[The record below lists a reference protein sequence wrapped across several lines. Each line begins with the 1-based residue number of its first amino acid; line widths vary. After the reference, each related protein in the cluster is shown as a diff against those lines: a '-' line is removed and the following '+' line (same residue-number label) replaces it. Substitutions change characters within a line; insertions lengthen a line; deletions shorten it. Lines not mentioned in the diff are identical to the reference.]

1 MVSSKRRNARG
12 DGLRKTRAQSKGR
25 KNKDEDRNE
34 IRTQRSL
41 KCKWRSGVSTDR
53 TDIVEGNSH
62 PVRDKHEI
70 PHMQFY
76 KAHAKMKIGKET

>member
-1 MVSSKRRNARG
+1 MLTK
-12 DGLRKTRAQSKGR
+12 QSKGR

-41 KCKWRSGVSTDR
+41 KCKWRRGGSTDR
-53 TDIVEGNSH
+53 TDIVQGNSH

-70 PHMQFY
+70 LHMQFY
-76 KAHAKMKIGKET
+76 TADAKMKIGKET